1 MNSIRS
7 GTEEIVDFTRNL
19 KKGTSG
25 EDVLFCKQKLLEL
38 GFYGDHITTVSRK
51 TYGADTLEAVKRF
64 QAQAAL
70 TVDGVIGKETWAAL
84 IDGTI
89 TETEPVKNGTVSDKA
104 IAVCALALTRIGDL
118 YVWGASGLTDLS
130 NAKIQAMDEEFT
142 RAITFRDNQYKA
154 GFADL
159 MAHDC
164 SGFIS
169 WLMREKG
176 IWDDRKNC
184 DGLWVLCELVAR
196 NELIAGDFLF
206 RNSTT
211 NAEDETHVGLYLGRG
226 LVIHAKGRDV
236 GVVVEGINQGGSG
249 YWHKCGRC
257 KLLNQ

>member
-1 MNSIRS
+1 MEFS
-7 GTEEIVDFTRNL
+7 RNL

-38 GFYGDHITTVSRK
+38 GFYGDHITTVSKK
-51 TYGADTLEAVKRF
+51 TFGADTLEAVKRF

-89 TETEPVKNGTVSDKA
+89 TETEPIKKGTVSDKA

-130 NAKIQAMDEEFT
+130 NTKIQAMDEEFSRT
-142 RAITFRDNQYKA
+142 ITFRDNQYKA

-164 SGFIS
+164 SGFLS
-169 WLMREKG
+169 WLMRETG

-184 DGLWVLCELVAR
+184 DGLWALCIAVAR

-206 RNSTT
+206 RNSAS

-226 LVIHAKGRDV
+226 MVIHAKGRDV

>member
-1 MNSIRS
+1 MEFS
-7 GTEEIVDFTRNL
+7 RNL

-38 GFYGDHITTVSRK
+38 GCYSDHITTVTRK
-51 TYGADTLEAVKRF
+51 TFGADTLEAVKRF
-64 QAQAAL
+64 QTQAGL
-70 TVDGVIGKETWAAL
+70 TVNGIIGTETWAAL

-89 TETEPVKNGTVSDKA
+89 TEAEPVKKGTVSDKA
-104 IAVCALALTRIGDL
+104 TAICALALTRIGDL
-118 YVWGASGLTDLS
+118 YVWGASGVTDLS
-130 NAKIQAMDEEFT
+130 NAKIQAMDDEFA
-142 RAITFRDNQYKA
+142 RAITFRESQYKA

-164 SGFIS
+164 SGFLS
-169 WLMREKG
+169 WLMRETG
-176 IWDDRKNC
+176 IWDSRKNC
-184 DGLWVLCELVAR
+184 DGLWALCDVVAR

-211 NAEDETHVGLYLGRG
+211 NAEDETHIGLYLGAG
-226 LVIHAKGRDV
+226 KVIHDKGRDS

-257 KLLNQ
+257 KLLV

>member
-1 MNSIRS
+1 M
-7 GTEEIVDFTRNL
+7 VFTRNL

-38 GFYGDHITTVSRK
+38 GFYGDHITTVTRK
-51 TYGADTLEAVKRF
+51 TFGADTLEAVKRF

-70 TVDGVIGKETWAAL
+70 AVDGVIGKETWAAL
-84 IDGTI
+84 IDGAI
-89 TETEPVKNGTVSDKA
+89 TETEPVKKDTVSDKSKA
-104 IAVCALALTRIGDL
+104 ICALALTRIGDL
-118 YVWGASGLTDLS
+118 YVWGASALTDLS
-130 NAKIQAMDEEFT
+130 DAKIKVMDDEFA
-142 RAITFRDNQYKA
+142 RAITFRESQYKA

-164 SGFIS
+164 SGFLS
-169 WLMREKG
+169 WLMRETG

-184 DGLWVLCELVAR
+184 DGIWALCDVVAR

-211 NAEDETHVGLYLGRG
+211 NVNDETHVGLYLGRG
-226 LVIHAKGRDV
+226 MVIHAKGRDV

-257 KLLNQ
+257 KLLYK

>member
-1 MNSIRS
+1 M
-7 GTEEIVDFTRNL
+7 EFTRNL
-19 KKGTSG
+19 KKSASG
-25 EDVLFCKQKLLEL
+25 EDVLFCKQKLFEL

-51 TYGADTLEAVKRF
+51 TFGADTLEAVKRF
-64 QAQAAL
+64 QTQAGL
-70 TVDGVIGKETWAAL
+70 NVDGVIGNETWAAL

-89 TETEPVKNGTVSDKA
+89 TETEPITKPAVTDKA
-104 IAVCALALTRIGDL
+104 KAICALALTRIGDL

-130 NAKIQAMDEEFT
+130 NAKIQAMDDEFA
-142 RAITFRDNQYKA
+142 RAIAFREKQYKY

-164 SGFIS
+164 SGFLS
-169 WLMREKG
+169 WLMRETD
-176 IWDDRKNC
+176 IWDDRRNS
-184 DGLWVLCELVAR
+184 DGLWALCEVVAR

-211 NAEDETHVGLYLGRG
+211 NVNDETHVGLYLGRG
-226 LVIHAKGRDV
+226 MVIHAKGRDV

-257 KLLNQ
+257 KLLYK

>member
-1 MNSIRS
+1 V
-7 GTEEIVDFTRNL
+7 EFTRNL
-19 KKGTSG
+19 RKGASG

-38 GFYGDHITTVSRK
+38 GFYADHITTVTK
-51 TYGADTLEAVKRF
+51 KAFGADTLEAVKWF
-64 QAQAAL
+64 QAQSGL
-70 TVDGVIGKETWAAL
+70 TVDGIIGKETWAAL
-84 IDGTI
+84 FGDTVTVAEPI
-89 TETEPVKNGTVSDKA
+89 TKDTVSDKA
-104 IAVCALALTRIGDL
+104 IAICALALTRIGDL
-118 YVWGASGLTDLS
+118 YIWGASGLTNLTD
-130 NAKIQAMDEEFT
+130 AKIQAMDEEFA
-142 RAITFRDNQYKA
+142 RAISFRESQYIA

-164 SGFIS
+164 SGFLS
-169 WLMREKG
+169 WLMRETG

-184 DGLWVLCELVAR
+184 DGLWALCEVVAR

-226 LVIHAKGRDV
+226 MVIHAKGRDV

>member
-1 MNSIRS
+1 M
-7 GTEEIVDFTRNL
+7 EFTRNL

-25 EDVLFCKQKLLEL
+25 EDVLFCKQKLLAL

-51 TYGADTLEAVKRF
+51 TFGADTLEAVKRF
-64 QAQAAL
+64 QAQIGL

-84 IDGTI
+84 IDGAI
-89 TETEPVKNGTVSDKA
+89 TEMEPITKPAVADKA
-104 IAVCALALTRIGDL
+104 KAICALALTRIGDL

-130 NAKIQAMDEEFT
+130 NTKIQAMDDEFA
-142 RAITFRDNQYKA
+142 RAISFRESQYKA
-154 GFADL
+154 GLADL

-164 SGFIS
+164 SGFLS
-169 WLMREKG
+169 WLMRETG

-184 DGLWVLCELVAR
+184 DGLWALCDVVAR

-211 NAEDETHVGLYLGRG
+211 NVNDETHVGLYLGRG
-226 LVIHAKGRDV
+226 MVIHAKGRDV

-257 KLLNQ
+257 KLLYK

>member
-1 MNSIRS
+1 M
-7 GTEEIVDFTRNL
+7 DFKRNL

-38 GFYGDHITTVSRK
+38 GFYGDHITTVSKK
-51 TYGADTLEAVKRF
+51 TFGADTLEAVKRF

-70 TVDGVIGKETWAAL
+70 TVDGIIGKETWAAL
-84 IDGTI
+84 FGDTA
-89 TETEPVKNGTVSDKA
+89 TVAVPVAKGTVSAKA
-104 IAVCALALTRIGDL
+104 KAVCALALTRIGDL
-118 YVWGASGLTDLS
+118 YVWGASALTDLS
-130 NAKIQAMDEEFT
+130 DAKIKAMDEEFA
-142 RAITFRDNQYKA
+142 RAITFRDSQYKA
-154 GFADL
+154 GYADL

-164 SGFIS
+164 SGFLS
-169 WLMREKG
+169 WLMRETG

-184 DGLWVLCELVAR
+184 DGLWALCDVVAR

-226 LVIHAKGRDV
+226 MVIHAKGRDV

-257 KLLNQ
+257 RLLNQ

>member
-1 MNSIRS
+1 M
-7 GTEEIVDFTRNL
+7 EFTRIL

-25 EDVLFCKQKLLEL
+25 EDVLFCKQKLFEL

-51 TYGADTLEAVKRF
+51 TFGADTLEAVKRF
-64 QAQAAL
+64 QAKAGL
-70 TVDGVIGKETWAAL
+70 TADGIIGEETWAAL
-84 IDGTI
+84 FGDMAI
-89 TETEPVKNGTVSDKA
+89 EPDPIKKGTVSAKVKT
-104 IAVCALALTRIGDL
+104 VCALALTRIGDL

-130 NAKIQAMDEEFT
+130 NAKIQAMDEEFS
-142 RAITFRDNQYKA
+142 RAIAFRDNQYKA

-164 SGFIS
+164 SGFLS
-169 WLMREKG
+169 WLMRETG

-184 DGLWVLCELVAR
+184 DGLWALCDVVAR

-211 NAEDETHVGLYLGRG
+211 NVNDETHVGLHLGRG
-226 LVIHAKGRDV
+226 MVIHAKGRDV

-257 KLLNQ
+257 KLLYK

>member
-1 MNSIRS
+1 M
-7 GTEEIVDFTRNL
+7 DFTRNL

-38 GFYGDHITTVSRK
+38 GFYGDHITTVTRK
-51 TYGADTLEAVKRF
+51 TFGADTLEAVMRF

-89 TETEPVKNGTVSDKA
+89 TETEPVKKGTVSAKA
-104 IAVCALALTRIGDL
+104 KVICALALTRIGDL

-130 NAKIQAMDEEFT
+130 NAKIQAMDDEFA
-142 RAITFRDNQYKA
+142 RAITFRDGQYKA

-164 SGFIS
+164 SGFLS
-169 WLMREKG
+169 WLMRETG

-184 DGLWVLCELVAR
+184 DGLWALCIAVAR
-196 NELIAGDFLF
+196 NELIVGDFLF

-211 NAEDETHVGLYLGRG
+211 NTEDETHVGLYLGRG
-226 LVIHAKGRDV
+226 MVIHAKGRDV

-257 KLLNQ
+257 KLLYV

>member
-1 MNSIRS
+1 MN
-7 GTEEIVDFTRNL
+7 FTRKL

-25 EDVLFCKQKLLEL
+25 EDVLFCKQRLLEL
-38 GFYGDHITTVSRK
+38 GFYGDHITTVSKK
-51 TYGADTLEAVKRF
+51 TFGADTLEAVKRF
-64 QAQAAL
+64 QAQAGL

-84 IDGTI
+84 FGDTA
-89 TETEPVKNGTVSDKA
+89 TVAEPVAKGTVSAKAKA
-104 IAVCALALTRIGDL
+104 ICALALTRIGDL
-118 YVWGASGLTDLS
+118 YVWGASALTDLS
-130 NAKIQAMDEEFT
+130 DAKIKAMDDEFV
-142 RAITFRDNQYKA
+142 RALTFRDSQYKA
-154 GFADL
+154 GLADL

-164 SGFIS
+164 SGFLS
-169 WLMREKG
+169 WLMRETG

-184 DGLWVLCELVAR
+184 DGLWALCGTVAR
-196 NELIAGDFLF
+196 NELIVGDFLF

-226 LVIHAKGRDV
+226 MVIHAKGRDV

>member
-1 MNSIRS
+1 MN
-7 GTEEIVDFTRNL
+7 FTRNL

-25 EDVLFCKQKLLEL
+25 EDVLFCKQRLLEL
-38 GFYGDHITTVSRK
+38 GCYGDHITTVTRK
-51 TYGADTLEAVKRF
+51 TFGADTLEAVKRF

-89 TETEPVKNGTVSDKA
+89 TETEPVKKGTVSVKSKA
-104 IAVCALALTRIGDL
+104 ICALALTRIGDL
-118 YVWGASGLTDLS
+118 YVWGGSGMTDLS
-130 NAKIQAMDEEFT
+130 DSAIQAKDEEYA
-142 RAITFRDNQYKA
+142 RAIAFRDKQYKY
-154 GFADL
+154 GFSDL
-159 MAHDC
+159 LGHDC

-184 DGLWVLCELVAR
+184 DGLWALCEVVSR

-206 RNSTT
+206 RNSST
-211 NAEDETHVGLYLGRG
+211 NTEDETHIGLYLGSG
-226 LVIHAKGRDV
+226 KVVHDKGRDV
-236 GVVVEGINQGGSG
+236 GVVFEGINQGGSG

-257 KLLNQ
+257 KLLYQ

>member
-1 MNSIRS
+1 M
-7 GTEEIVDFTRNL
+7 DFSRNL

-25 EDVLFCKQKLLEL
+25 EDVLFCKQRLLEL
-38 GFYGDHITTVSRK
+38 GLYGDHITTVSRK
-51 TYGADTLEAVKRF
+51 TFGADTLEAVKRF

-84 IDGTI
+84 IEGTI
-89 TETEPVKNGTVSDKA
+89 TETEPITKPAVADKA
-104 IAVCALALTRIGDL
+104 KAICALALTRIGDL
-118 YVWGASGLTDLS
+118 YVWGASALTDLS
-130 NAKIQAMDEEFT
+130 DAKIKVMDDEFA
-142 RAITFRDNQYKA
+142 RAITFRESQYKA
-154 GFADL
+154 GFADF

-164 SGFIS
+164 SGFLS
-169 WLMREKG
+169 WLMRETG

-184 DGLWVLCELVAR
+184 DGLWALCDSVAR

-211 NAEDETHVGLYLGRG
+211 NVNDETHVGLYLGRG
-226 LVIHAKGRDV
+226 MVIHAKGRDV

-257 KLLNQ
+257 KLLYK